1 MVILMIATVHGHHND
16 YIAIKNMMIII
27 IFIINYLNHSW
38 VPHPIPSV
46 PFLQVP
52 QVFPGDDDDN
62 GDDGDDVEVDG
73 HHLCSKSTA

>member
-1 MVILMIATVHGHHND
+1 MVILIIATVHDHHND
-16 YIAIKNMMIII
+16 YRHQEYDDHHHFHK
-27 IFIINYLNHSW
+27 NYLNHSW

-52 QVFPGDDDDN
+52 QVFPGDDDD
-62 GDDGDDVEVDG
+62 DDDDEVDVPG

>member
-1 MVILMIATVHGHHND
+1 MIIIMI
-16 YIAIKNMMIII
+16 IAIKNMMIII

-52 QVFPGDDDDN
+52 QVFPGDDDN
-62 GDDGDDVEVDG
+62 DDEVDVPG

>member
-1 MVILMIATVHGHHND
+1 MIIIMI
-16 YIAIKNMMIII
+16 IAIKNLMNII
-27 IFIINYLNHSW
+27 IFIIDYLNHSW

-52 QVFPGDDDDN
+52 QVFPDDDDDN
-62 GDDGDDVEVDG
+62 GDDDNGDEVDVPG